1 MLICYSILLY
11 DFGWMM
17 LAARSFN
24 KLLLNNNKVPGS
36 FTNAPAINKNQL

>member
-1 MLICYSILLY
+1 MLISYSILLY

-24 KLLLNNNKVPGS
+24 KLLLNDNKVPGS
-36 FTNAPAINKNQL
+36 FVNAPAINKNEL